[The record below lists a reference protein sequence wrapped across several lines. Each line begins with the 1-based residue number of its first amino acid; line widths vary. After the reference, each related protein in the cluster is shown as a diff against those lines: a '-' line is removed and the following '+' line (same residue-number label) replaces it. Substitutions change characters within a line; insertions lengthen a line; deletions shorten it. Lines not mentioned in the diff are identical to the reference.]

1 MRVMKSGVKVVA
13 VAAAGIL
20 LSAASSEAQL
30 DLSGGAVIGT
40 FTAEFQGISPIGNST
55 ANNGSITSW
64 VVQGAASDLTGLI
77 FVYQVS
83 NSGQD
88 VVPNLINNVDINGFN
103 PGVISGTPA
112 SYGSITG
119 LSFGSAPSASGNFN
133 IVLIGSDN
141 VTFQQ
146 IAGLQGVSDYL
157 AIETDA
163 TTFDLDYSQAAGS
176 LATGG
181 AFAAQAAPTPAPV
194 PEANTVFAGALMLVP
209 LGIGVVRALR
219 KQQTA

>member
-1 MRVMKSGVKVVA
+1 MKIGVLAGVA
-13 VAAAGIL
+13 IF

-30 DLSGGAVIGT
+30 NLSGGTVVGT
-40 FTAEFQGISPIGNST
+40 VTSELVGISAGNVL

-64 VVQGAASDLTGLI
+64 VVQGATIDPTGLI

-83 NSGQD
+83 NNGQN

-103 PGVISGTPA
+103 PGVILGTPA

-119 LSFGSAPSASGNFN
+119 LSFGSAPSASGNFG
-133 IVLIGSDN
+133 IVLVGPDN

-157 AIETDA
+157 AIETSA
-163 TTFDLDYSQAAGS
+163 PAFDNSYSQVAGVLNS
-176 LATGG
+176 TGG
-181 AFAAQAAPTPAPV
+181 FFSAQAAPTLAPI
-194 PEANTVFAGALMLVP
+194 PETNSIFAGALMLLP
-209 LGIGVVRALR
+209 LSIGAVRALR
-219 KQQTA
+219 KQRAA

>member
-1 MRVMKSGVKVVA
+1 M
-13 VAAAGIL
+13 
-20 LSAASSEAQL
+20 
-30 DLSGGAVIGT
+30 
-40 FTAEFQGISPIGNST
+40 
-55 ANNGSITSW
+55 
-64 VVQGAASDLTGLI
+64 VQDAASDPTGLI

-83 NSGQD
+83 NNGPN

-119 LSFGSAPSASGNFN
+119 LSFGLAPSASGNFN
-133 IVLIGSDN
+133 IVLIGTDN

-163 TTFDLDYSQAAGS
+163 TAFDLDYSQAAGI

-181 AFAAQAAPTPAPV
+181 AFAAQAAPTPASPGLTLLL
-194 PEANTVFAGALMLVP
+194 P
-209 LGIGVVRALR
+209 
-219 KQQTA
+219 